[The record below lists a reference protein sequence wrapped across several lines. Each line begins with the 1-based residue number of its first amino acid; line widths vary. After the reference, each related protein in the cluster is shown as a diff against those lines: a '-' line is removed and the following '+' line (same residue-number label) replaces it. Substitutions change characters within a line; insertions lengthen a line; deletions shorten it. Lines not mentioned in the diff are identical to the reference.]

1 MAKLP
6 KQLMDHR
13 YECPWCGKS
22 LPTPQGMSG
31 HIQFAHATE
40 TLHDEPGTQKK
51 DPIFEDRLAK
61 RLESMLADKER
72 TEFAE
77 MDEAEIN
84 WEIAAKYLKI
94 NGIATNNTDRK
105 YFMLASMAC
114 IFSNM
119 RLLQRLRKEIRSIF
133 A

>member
-1 MAKLP
+1 MPKLP

-13 YECPWCGKS
+13 YQCPFCGKS

-31 HIQFAHATE
+31 HIQYKHATE
-40 TLHDEPGTQKK
+40 ALGDEPGTQKK
-51 DPIFEDRLAK
+51 DPLHEARLVE
-61 RLESMLADKER
+61 RLESMLADEGR

-84 WEIAAKYLKI
+84 WEIAAKHLKL
-94 NGIATNNTDRK
+94 NGIATSNTDRK

-119 RLLQRLRKEIRSIF
+119 RLFERLRKEIRSLL

>member
-1 MAKLP
+1 MPKLP

-40 TLHDEPGTQKK
+40 TLGDEPGTQKK

-84 WEIAAKYLKI
+84 WEIAAKHLKL
-94 NGIATNNTDRK
+94 NGIATSNSDRK

-119 RLLQRLRKEIRSIF
+119 RLFERLRKEIRSLL